1 VIDRGPDEGPATL
14 AGKKPAEDIMVKKIA
29 VLVRDRQEEALRMA
43 VGATLRDDVIDVYV
57 LDRTV
62 DATEGNTLNLDTLR
76 ELGMRIWTNVPE
88 NAGLEFCSTEELAK
102 RLPGY
107 GHILAY

>member
-1 VIDRGPDEGPATL
+1 MAR
-14 AGKKPAEDIMVKKIA
+14 KIA

-57 LDRTV
+57 LDRSV
-62 DATEGNTLNLDTLR
+62 EATEGNTLNIETLR
-76 ELGMRIWTNVPE
+76 DLDMRVWSNVSE
-88 NAGLEFCSTEELAK
+88 NAGLEFCSTEELAR

-107 GHILAY
+107 DHILAY

>member
-1 VIDRGPDEGPATL
+1 
-14 AGKKPAEDIMVKKIA
+14 MVKKIA

-43 VGATLRDDVIDVYV
+43 VGVTLKDDVIDVYV

-62 DATEGNTLNLDTLR
+62 DATEGNTLNIETLR
-76 ELGMRIWTNVPE
+76 ELDMRIWTNVPE
-88 NAGLEFCSTEELAK
+88 DADLEFCSTEELAN

-107 GHILAY
+107 DHILAY

>member
-1 VIDRGPDEGPATL
+1 MA
-14 AGKKPAEDIMVKKIA
+14 KKIA

-57 LDRTV
+57 LDRMV
-62 DATEGNTLNLDTLR
+62 EPTEGNTLNIETLR
-76 ELGMRIWTNVPE
+76 DLDMRIWTNVPG
-88 NAGLEFCSTEELAK
+88 NAGLEFCSTEELGR

-107 GHILAY
+107 DHILAY

>member
-1 VIDRGPDEGPATL
+1 MA
-14 AGKKPAEDIMVKKIA
+14 KKIA

-57 LDRTV
+57 LDRV
-62 DATEGNTLNLDTLR
+62 VEETEGNTLNLETLR
-76 ELGMRIWTNVPE
+76 DLEMRVWTNVPE
-88 NAGLEFCSTEELAK
+88 NAGLEHCSTEELAR

-107 GHILAY
+107 DHIVAY

>member
-1 VIDRGPDEGPATL
+1 MA
-14 AGKKPAEDIMVKKIA
+14 KKIA

-57 LDRTV
+57 LDRV
-62 DATEGNTLNLDTLR
+62 VEETEGNTLNLETLR
-76 ELGMRIWTNVPE
+76 DLEMRVWTNVPE
-88 NAGLEFCSTEELAK
+88 NAGMEQCSTEELAR

-107 GHILAY
+107 DHIVAY

>member
-1 VIDRGPDEGPATL
+1 MT
-14 AGKKPAEDIMVKKIA
+14 KKIA

-57 LDRTV
+57 LDRKV
-62 DATEGNTLNLDTLR
+62 DATEGNLLNIETLR
-76 ELGMRIWTNVPE
+76 DLDMRIWSTVLE
-88 NAGLEFCSTEELAK
+88 NDGLEYCSTEELAT

-107 GHILAY
+107 DHILAY